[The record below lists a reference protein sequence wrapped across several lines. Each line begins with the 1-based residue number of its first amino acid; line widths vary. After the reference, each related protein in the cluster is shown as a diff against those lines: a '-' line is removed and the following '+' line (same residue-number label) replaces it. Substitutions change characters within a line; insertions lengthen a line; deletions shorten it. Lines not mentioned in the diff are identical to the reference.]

1 MPGLHVLSRL
11 NHALADNAAERGIQV
26 PVLKVFPR
34 DSLHGTGLFQFA
46 LHLYPFHIRQALIL
60 VQGSHAGI
68 GILRLSQGSGRGI
81 LGVFQRRLV

>member
-68 GILRLSQGSGRGI
+68 GVLRLSQGSCRDVI
-81 LGVFQRRLV
+81 GVFQRRLV